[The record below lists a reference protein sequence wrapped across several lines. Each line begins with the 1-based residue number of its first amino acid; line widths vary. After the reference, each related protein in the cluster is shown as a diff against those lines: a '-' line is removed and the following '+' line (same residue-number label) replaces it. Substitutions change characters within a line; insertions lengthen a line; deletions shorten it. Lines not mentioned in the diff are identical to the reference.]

1 MSAGTVAVAVLQDA
15 GLSPWEMYELS
26 IALAVFGI
34 PHDDLADPWYRL
46 RLCTDRPHGTGRPHG
61 RPGAPGRGDVRHGP
75 GEAYG
80 PPGFSLRTEH
90 GLDALAGATT
100 VIVPSVPEACVT
112 GGREVSPELVAA
124 LRAAAASG
132 ARVVSLC
139 TGAFALAAAG
149 LLDGRRATAHWQHTA
164 ELAARYPAVTV
175 DDSVLYTDDGSVL
188 TSAGA
193 TAALDLCLHLVRRDL
208 GAHVANQL
216 ARRLVVHAHRAGGQ
230 AQFVDA
236 PLPPSGGDGLGP
248 VLQWAVEHL
257 AEPLTVDD
265 LARHARMSPRTF
277 HRRLREATGT
287 TPMRWLLQQRVARA
301 QSLLESTDLPV
312 EQVGERSGLGTAA
325 NLRRHFTRLVGV
337 SPTAYRRSFPPPADP
352 GGQGGTGRPG
362 DRVGPG
368 APGGR
373 GGPGRP
379 AGPPG
384 LTPSGR
390 PSTGR

>member
-1 MSAGTVAVAVLQDA
+1 MGAGTVAVAVLQDA
-15 GLSPWEMYELS
+15 GMSAWEMYELS

-34 PHDDLADPWYRL
+34 PHEDLADPWYRL
-46 RLCTDRPHGTGRPHG
+46 RLCSDGPRDPDGGG
-61 RPGAPGRGDVRHGP
+61 SAAPGP
-75 GEAYG
+75 YG
-80 PPGFSLRTEH
+80 AGFSLRTEH
-90 GLDALAGATT
+90 GLDGLVGADT
-100 VIVPSVPEACVT
+100 VIVPSVPEACVDD
-112 GGREVSPELVAA
+112 GRDVPADLVAA
-124 LRAAAASG
+124 LREAAASG
-132 ARVVSLC
+132 ARMVSLC

-164 ELAARYPAVTV
+164 ELAARHPGVTV
-175 DDSVLYTDDGSVL
+175 DDSVLYTDDGDVL

-236 PLPPSGGDGLGP
+236 PLPPTGEEGLGP

-265 LARHARMSPRTF
+265 LARRARMSPRTF
-277 HRRLREATGT
+277 HRRLQEATGT
-287 TPMRWLLQQRVARA
+287 TPMRWLLQQRIARA

-325 NLRRHFTRLVGV
+325 NLRRHFTRTVGV
-337 SPTAYRRSFPPPADP
+337 SPTAYRRSFPRAVP
-352 GGQGGTGRPG
+352 TGAAR
-362 DRVGPG
+362 
-368 APGGR
+368 GGR
-373 GGPGRP
+373 A
-379 AGPPG
+379 AGAIR
-384 LTPSGR
+384 PSGR